1 MKIKEITDEKIIFD
15 NGNYLTFHHNQDCC
29 EWVYA
34 DFEHIQ
40 VVTNLGANCVDSNE
54 LEFDEELEK
63 YIAPINSLGFIIEDK
78 HGIKLFVSCYNRQNG
93 YYSSDLELQY
103 FKMAPT
109 KIIIDISN
117 CVQDDIN

>member
-1 MKIKEITDEKIIFD
+1 MSI
-15 NGNYLTFHHNQDCC
+15 LHLL
-29 EWVYA
+29 YA
-34 DFEHIQ
+34 DFENIQ
-40 VVTNLGANCVDSNE
+40 VITNLGANSVNSNE

-63 YIAPINSLGFIIEDK
+63 YISLITGLGFIIEDK

-109 KIIIDISN
+109 KIIIDISD
-117 CVQDDIN
+117 CVKDYIN

>member
-1 MKIKEITDEKIIFD
+1 MKIKEINDEKIIFD
-15 NGNYLTFHHNQDCC
+15 NGNYLTFYHSQSCC

-34 DFEHIQ
+34 DFENIQ
-40 VVTNLGANCVDSNE
+40 VITNLGANSVNSNE

-63 YIAPINSLGFIIEDK
+63 YIAPITGLGFIIEDK

-103 FKMAPT
+103 FKITPT
-109 KIIIDISN
+109 KITIDISD
-117 CVQDDIN
+117 CVKDDIN